1 MNGKPQA
8 VKSNLFLYADD
19 SYHVFQ
25 GKNIIEIEKQLN
37 RDFTN
42 ICEWLLDNRLSIH
55 SGDDRI
61 KSILFYSKR
70 KKRSKTKHQLQKYTK
85 KTTFQGHILRLHI
98 RCSNVRRVDGSK
110 SN

>member
-1 MNGKPQA
+1 MPQA
-8 VKSNLFLYADD
+8 VKSNLLLYADD

-37 RDFTN
+37 RNFTN
-42 ICEWLLDNRLSIH
+42 ICEWLVDNRLSIQ

-70 KKRSKTKHQLQKYTK
+70 KKRSKTKHQLQKYTN
-85 KTTFQGHILRLHI
+85 KTTFQGHIRRLHI